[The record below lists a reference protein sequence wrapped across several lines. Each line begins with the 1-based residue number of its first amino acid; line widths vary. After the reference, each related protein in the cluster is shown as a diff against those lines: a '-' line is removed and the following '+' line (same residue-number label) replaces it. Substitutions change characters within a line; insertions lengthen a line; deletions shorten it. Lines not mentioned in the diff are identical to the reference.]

1 MNFRPIFINRFKF
14 GMKGAALFMALLL
27 LCNAFVVAMLL
38 VASAQVQ
45 GQAFSNFSVA
55 MSCFTLA
62 IGAASVREDLR
73 LGIQNGVSR
82 GTSLT
87 AGFAANIAVALVA
100 ALGVTLVEWACIY
113 LRGAVRIGFY
123 SIFALIYGE
132 DAGVL
137 GQLRSFLLN
146 FLWCGSMVF
155 VGSFLSLMYWRLTR
169 FWRWV
174 VSFVIGAAALLLFSS
189 GVFLL
194 ISNAKT
200 GSGFPAWLLETARWL
215 GEAPVNLCIC
225 LVGIAAVFAVFDWL
239 LTRKAPITAATA

>member
-1 MNFRPIFINRFKF
+1 MNFRPIFRNRFKYD
-14 GMKGAALFMALLL
+14 MKVVALFMALLL
-27 LCNAFVVAMLL
+27 LSNAFVVAMLL

-87 AGFAANIAVALVA
+87 ASFTANIAVAMVA
-100 ALGVTLVEWACIY
+100 ALCVTLVEWACIN
-113 LRGAVRIGFY
+113 LRGTVRIGFY
-123 SIFALIYGE
+123 SIFALVYGE
-132 DAGVL
+132 DASVP
-137 GQLRSFLLN
+137 GQFRSFLLN

-155 VGSFLSLMYWRLTR
+155 VGSFLSLMYWRLSKL
-169 FWRWV
+169 WRWV
-174 VSFVIGAAALLLFSS
+174 VSLGMGAALILLLSATMIV
-189 GVFLL
+189 G
-194 ISNAKT
+194 
-200 GSGFPAWLLETARWL
+200 GFMDRVLAFFRWL

-225 LVGIAAVFAVFDWL
+225 LVGVAVVFAVFDWL
-239 LTRKAPITAATA
+239 LTRRAPITAATA

>member
-1 MNFRPIFINRFKF
+1 MNFRPIFINRFKYD
-14 GMKGAALFMALLL
+14 MKVVALFMALLL
-27 LCNAFVVAMLL
+27 LSNAFIVAMLL
-38 VASAQVQ
+38 VISAQVQ
-45 GQAFSNFSVA
+45 GQAFSTFSVA

-87 AGFAANIAVALVA
+87 ASFTANIAVAMVA
-100 ALGVTLVEWACIY
+100 ALCVTLVEWACIN
-113 LRGAVRIGFY
+113 LRGTVRIGFY
-123 SIFALIYGE
+123 SIFALVYGE
-132 DAGVL
+132 DASVP
-137 GQLRSFLLN
+137 GQFRSFLLN

-215 GEAPVNLCIC
+215 GEAPANLCVF
-225 LVGIAAVFAVFDWL
+225 LVGVAVVFAVFDWL

>member
-1 MNFRPIFINRFKF
+1 MNFRPIFRNRFKF

-55 MSCFTLA
+55 MSCFALA

-87 AGFAANIAVALVA
+87 ASFTANIAVAMVA
-100 ALGVTLVEWACIY
+100 ALCVTLVEWACIN
-113 LRGAVRIGFY
+113 LRGTVRIGFY
-123 SIFALIYGE
+123 SIFALVYGE
-132 DAGVL
+132 DASVP
-137 GQLRSFLLN
+137 GQFRSFLLN

-155 VGSFLSLMYWRLTR
+155 VGSFLSLMYWRLSKL
-169 FWRWV
+169 WRWV
-174 VSFVIGAAALLLFSS
+174 VSLGMGAALILLLSAAMIV
-189 GVFLL
+189 G
-194 ISNAKT
+194 
-200 GSGFPAWLLETARWL
+200 GFMDRVLAFFRWL

-225 LVGIAAVFAVFDWL
+225 LVGVAVVFAVFDWL
-239 LTRKAPITAATA
+239 LTRRAPITAATA